1 MPSKPRTST
10 EETQDDAHALPM
22 GKYFASSDKA
32 VRDKAVDSL
41 KQFLVA
47 RGDDLLDDKEL
58 TKLWKGL
65 FFCFWHSDK
74 PLVQQALATELAELL
89 LKIPSAP
96 ASLHFLKGFW
106 DMIVREWT
114 KIDVHRIDK
123 FYMLIRRFVNAAFRL
138 QLRENWE
145 DDCCEAYEYIL
156 TRPNGPLDPDDP
168 KHITSLA
175 YHLADIYLE
184 ELEKALKA
192 SEVPSRDPYAFANM
206 ILMSSPHIFPQ
217 STCPVPILDVI
228 QPFLDFAARTP
239 VKASV
244 PRLQD
249 AVFQPLTTALTQAT
263 SDEPPTKRPR
273 LSAGSSPPDLSTVI
287 ARSTL
292 EHSRHYPPKTS
303 ISTSA
308 LDSKPSEPTEIRKA
322 VLKAILDVGGQSET
336 REYNR
341 KKLFAFWKAATAEGQ
356 TDQTDWDAS

>member
-1 MPSKPRTST
+1 MPSKPRPST
-10 EETQDDAHALPM
+10 EEVQDDDAQALPM

-32 VRDKAVDSL
+32 VRDKAVDGL

-47 RGDDLLDDKEL
+47 RDDDLLEDKEL
-58 TKLWKGL
+58 MKLWKGL

-74 PLVQQALATELAELL
+74 PLVQQALATDLAELL

-106 DMIVREWT
+106 DMILREWT

-138 QLRENWE
+138 QLRENW
-145 DDCCEAYEYIL
+145 DDNCCEAYEYIL

-184 ELEKALKA
+184 ELEKALNA
-192 SEVPSRDPYAFANM
+192 SE
-206 ILMSSPHIFPQ
+206 
-217 STCPVPILDVI
+217 STCSVPILDVI
-228 QPFLDFAARTP
+228 QPFLVFAARTP

-249 AVFQPLTTALTQAT
+249 TVFQPLTSALTQVT
-263 SDEPPTKRPR
+263 SEEPPAKRPR
-273 LSAGSSPPDLSTVI
+273 LSGASSPPDLSTVI

-292 EHSRHYPPKTS
+292 DHSRYYPPKKTTATS
-303 ISTSA
+303 T
-308 LDSKPSEPTEIRKA
+308 LDSEPSEPVEIRKA
-322 VLKAILDVGGQSET
+322 ILKAILDIGGQSET
-336 REYNR
+336 REHNR

-356 TDQTDWDAS
+356 TDQTEWDAS

>member
-1 MPSKPRTST
+1 MPSKGTPSAEELEGEST
-10 EETQDDAHALPM
+10 MLPM

-32 VRDKAVDSL
+32 VRDKAVEGL

-74 PLVQQALATELAELL
+74 PLVQQALATDLAELL

-106 DMIVREWT
+106 DMILREWT

-138 QLRENWE
+138 QLRENWD

-175 YHLADIYLE
+175 YHLADVYLE
-184 ELEKALKA
+184 ELEKALDS
-192 SEVPSRDPYAFANM
+192 SE
-206 ILMSSPHIFPQ
+206 

-228 QPFLDFAARTP
+228 HPFLAFAARTP

-249 AVFQPLTTALTQAT
+249 AIFQPLTSALAQAA
-263 SDEPPTKRPR
+263 SEEPPTKRAR
-273 LSAGSSPPDLSTVI
+273 LATGTPSPAFSTTI

-292 EHSRHYPPKTS
+292 DHSRHYKS
-303 ISTSA
+303 KASTSTTA
-308 LDSKPSEPTEIRKA
+308 LDSAPSEPQEIRKA
-322 VLKAILDVGGQSET
+322 ILKAILDIGGQPET
-336 REYNR
+336 REHNR

-356 TDQTDWDAS
+356 SDQTEWDAS